1 MWRQVDL
8 SLGST
13 RGQQWVSN
21 SQLLKTSV
29 SRCAGSTTE
38 PSPMTK
44 HRNRHRH
51 QHRPT
56 HDSKWSIGEQV
67 VTDIDISIDTVA
79 YLRQLKPPS
88 VVYSTPHTKLNMFP
102 QQIYIVNFAAKSYL
116 APSALPYFCIIC
128 LTIPMTIPRDTAS
141 NLINRS
147 GSRIHPLLEFRS

>member
-79 YLRQLKPPS
+79 YLR
-88 VVYSTPHTKLNMFP
+88 
-102 QQIYIVNFAAKSYL
+102 
-116 APSALPYFCIIC
+116 
-128 LTIPMTIPRDTAS
+128 
-141 NLINRS
+141 
-147 GSRIHPLLEFRS
+147 